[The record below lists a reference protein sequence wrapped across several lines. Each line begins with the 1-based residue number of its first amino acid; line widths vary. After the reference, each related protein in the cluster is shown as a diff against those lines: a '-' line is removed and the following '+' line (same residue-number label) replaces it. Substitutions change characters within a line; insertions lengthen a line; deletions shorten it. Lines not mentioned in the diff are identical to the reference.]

1 MFTLDELKNH
11 QEALE
16 TFLANNCMCAGVPD
30 ERERIMDAV
39 SVATSM
45 LAALTMQL
53 ENQAIS
59 FTP

>member
-16 TFLANNCMCAGVPD
+16 TFLANNCMCTGVPD
-30 ERERIMDAV
+30 ERERIMEAG

-45 LAALTMQL
+45 LTALTMQL
-53 ENQAIS
+53 ENQAFS